1 MPGLVG
7 LNVTGWRA
15 EMALDDGRPEEAL
28 TILEPAQAV
37 PGPASA
43 LWLGDSIEALVALGR
58 RDEAAALL
66 AQVGPGLRASG
77 HRRSM
82 AMVARSEGLLAGD
95 RATVDRCFS
104 EALELVRDPSQ
115 PHPWIK
121 AQLGWASRLA
131 DLGDP
136 QAALEHARAA
146 ASACQRVGAAGLA
159 RRVDRLFASLDRST
173 GDTAAPRQAFAAAES
188 SDPAEPPA
196 AAEEAG
202 AARRATVRV
211 QLLGRFEVLVDGE
224 PRAMAQK
231 PAATVQLLAVDPA
244 GRHVDEVAET
254 LWPDAGPGVGRRRLR
269 NVLTR
274 IRDVEPSLVTRTG
287 DVLSLSTH
295 VVVDARRFEA
305 DAHAALAATE
315 TQTRADLLRAALAAY
330 RHPLLPGARYDAWA
344 AAPRERLRMLA
355 LDLVEQAVDQLEAS
369 GSERAVVELCL
380 LAEEL
385 EPLDERWPLRA
396 GRAELAAGHT
406 GAAARA
412 AERARAV
419 FADLDIPA
427 GAALLALE
435 AEITRRGP
443 SGEG

>member
-1 MPGLVG
+1 M
-7 LNVTGWRA
+7 
-15 EMALDDGRPEEAL
+15 
-28 TILEPAQAV
+28 
-37 PGPASA
+37 
-43 LWLGDSIEALVALGR
+43 
-58 RDEAAALL
+58 
-66 AQVGPGLRASG
+66 
-77 HRRSM
+77 
-82 AMVARSEGLLAGD
+82 
-95 RATVDRCFS
+95 
-104 EALELVRDPSQ
+104 
-115 PHPWIK
+115 
-121 AQLGWASRLA
+121 
-131 DLGDP
+131 
-136 QAALEHARAA
+136 
-146 ASACQRVGAAGLA
+146 
-159 RRVDRLFASLDRST
+159 
-173 GDTAAPRQAFAAAES
+173 
-188 SDPAEPPA
+188 
-196 AAEEAG
+196 
-202 AARRATVRV
+202 
-211 QLLGRFEVLVDGE
+211 
-224 PRAMAQK
+224 
-231 PAATVQLLAVDPA
+231 
-244 GRHVDEVAET
+244 AET

-305 DAHAALAATE
+305 DAHAALAATD

-330 RHPLLPGARYDAWA
+330 RHPLLPGARYDPWA
-344 AAPRERLRMLA
+344 TAPRERLRMLA

-396 GRAELAAGHT
+396 ARAEVAAGHT

-412 AERARAV
+412 VDRARAV

-427 GAALLALE
+427 SADLLALE